1 MPLATHVLLVR
12 HGQSKGNAERRFGG
26 HTATPLSARGR
37 DQAAATARTLKS
49 ESITVIFSSDLA
61 RALDTARP
69 LANMTGLA
77 VHGTTAFRERDVG
90 VMEGL
95 TFEDAAQQHPEQY
108 AALLHRDFE
117 HVLSGG
123 ESYRQL
129 LDRARQKL
137 DEIIEEHRGGRV
149 AVFSHTGT
157 ICILALH
164 LMGALDAP
172 ELKPVWISSANCG
185 TMVLSAYSQSTIH
198 VISLRCNSHVCRLL
212 YLALNAETKFHS
224 PHSAV
229 RIAGAPASSGMSL
242 MLIEPMNVRP

>member
-1 MPLATHVLLVR
+1 MPLATHVLLIR
-12 HGQSKGNAERRFGG
+12 HGQSRGNAERRFGG

-37 DQAAATARTLKS
+37 NQAQATARSLKS
-49 ESITVIFSSDLA
+49 EGLTAIYSSDLA
-61 RALDTARP
+61 RAIETAQP
-69 LANMTGLA
+69 LARLTGLPIN
-77 VHGTTAFRERDVG
+77 GTDAFRERSVG

-108 AALLHRDFE
+108 AALLRRDFE
-117 HVLSGG
+117 YVLSGG

-129 LDRARQKL
+129 LDRASEKL
-137 DEIIEEHRGGRV
+137 DDVIEEHRGGKI

-185 TMVLSAYSQSTIH
+185 ITRFELRNDGFVRVLAVNDT
-198 VISLRCNSHVCRLL
+198 SHL
-212 YLALNAETKFHS
+212 
-224 PHSAV
+224 
-229 RIAGAPASSGMSL
+229 SGL
-242 MLIEPMNVRP
+242 

>member
-1 MPLATHVLLVR
+1 MPLVTNVLLIR
-12 HGQSKGNAERRFGG
+12 HGQSRGNAERRFGG
-26 HTATPLSARGR
+26 HTSTPLSARGR
-37 DQAAATARTLKS
+37 NQAEATARTLKS
-49 ESITVIFSSDLA
+49 ESLTAIYSSDLA
-61 RALDTARP
+61 RAMDTAKP
-69 LANMTGLA
+69 LADMTGLR
-77 VHGTTAFRERDVG
+77 VQGTSAFRERSVG

-108 AALLHRDFE
+108 AALLRRDFE
-117 HVLSGG
+117 HVLTGG

-137 DEIIEEHRGGRV
+137 DEIIEENRGGKI

-185 TMVLSAYSQSTIH
+185 ITRFELRNDGFVRVLTI
-198 VISLRCNSHVCRLL
+198 NDTSH
-212 YLALNAETKFHS
+212 LAKL
-224 PHSAV
+224 
-229 RIAGAPASSGMSL
+229 
-242 MLIEPMNVRP
+242 

>member
-1 MPLATHVLLVR
+1 MNATNVLLIR

-37 DQAAATARTLKS
+37 NQAEATARTLKS
-49 ESITVIFSSDLA
+49 ESLTAIYSSDLA
-61 RALDTARP
+61 RAIETAQP
-69 LANMTGLA
+69 LANMIGLPIQS
-77 VHGTTAFRERDVG
+77 TTAFRERDVG

-108 AALLHRDFE
+108 AALLRRDFE
-117 HVLSGG
+117 YVLTGG

-129 LDRARQKL
+129 LDRAVQKL
-137 DEIIEEHRGGRV
+137 DAIIDEHRGGKI
-149 AVFSHTGT
+149 ALFSHTGT

-185 TMVLSAYSQSTIH
+185 ITRFELRNDGFVRVL
-198 VISLRCNSHVCRLL
+198 
-212 YLALNAETKFHS
+212 
-224 PHSAV
+224 AV
-229 RIAGAPASSGMSL
+229 NDTRHL
-242 MLIEPMNVRP
+242 TEV

>member
-1 MPLATHVLLVR
+1 MPPVRNATNVTNVLLIR

-26 HTATPLSARGR
+26 HTATPWSARGR
-37 DQAAATARTLKS
+37 NQAEATARTLKS
-49 ESITVIFSSDLA
+49 ESLTAIYSSDLA
-61 RALDTARP
+61 RAMDTAKS
-69 LANMTGLA
+69 LANMTRLP
-77 VHGTTAFRERDVG
+77 VQGTSAFRERDVG

-108 AALLHRDFE
+108 AALLRRDFE
-117 HVLSGG
+117 YVLTGG

-137 DEIIEEHRGGRV
+137 HEIIEENRGGKI

-185 TMVLSAYSQSTIH
+185 ITRFELRDDGFVRVLT
-198 VISLRCNSHVCRLL
+198 VNDTSH
-212 YLALNAETKFHS
+212 LAHL
-224 PHSAV
+224 
-229 RIAGAPASSGMSL
+229 
-242 MLIEPMNVRP
+242 

>member
-1 MPLATHVLLVR
+1 MPPLTDATNVLLIR

-37 DQAAATARTLKS
+37 NQAEATARTLKS
-49 ESITVIFSSDLA
+49 ESLTAIYSSDLL
-61 RALDTARP
+61 RAMDTAKP
-69 LANMTGLA
+69 LANITGLP
-77 VHGTTAFRERDVG
+77 VNGTSAFRERDVG

-108 AALLHRDFE
+108 AALLRRDFE
-117 HVLSGG
+117 YVLSGG

-137 DEIIEEHRGGRV
+137 DEIIEENRGGKI

-164 LMGALDAP
+164 LMGALDSP

-185 TMVLSAYSQSTIH
+185 ITRFELRNDGFVRVLT
-198 VISLRCNSHVCRLL
+198 VNDTSHLPK
-212 YLALNAETKFHS
+212 T
-224 PHSAV
+224 
-229 RIAGAPASSGMSL
+229 
-242 MLIEPMNVRP
+242 